1 MAAPVPPAPGAPP
14 VPAEP
19 VDPSSAGSQSSA
31 SPYNWIYKKLV
42 TDPDDAV
49 GAIAYVLYKRDKIAF
64 IEATVSTHARLPTP
78 DELKVFHTQ
87 TCMPAK
93 IESYRAQA
101 QQLAEAFL
109 NAGLAQ
115 RMHDFEDEV
124 RESVLNQNVSAVLV
138 ELKSKRSFMAWLG
151 DIVGNLGVNMLT
163 IIVIGA
169 LFGGYQALAKFN
181 ANVEKIANVPVATEL
196 SAPVANQSP
205 GPATTQPPAP
215 GAIEPRP
222 AK

>member
-1 MAAPVPPAPGAPP
+1 
-14 VPAEP
+14 
-19 VDPSSAGSQSSA
+19 
-31 SPYNWIYKKLV
+31 
-42 TDPDDAV
+42 
-49 GAIAYVLYKRDKIAF
+49 
-64 IEATVSTHARLPTP
+64 
-78 DELKVFHTQ
+78 
-87 TCMPAK
+87 
-93 IESYRAQA
+93 
-101 QQLAEAFL
+101 
-109 NAGLAQ
+109 
-115 RMHDFEDEV
+115 
-124 RESVLNQNVSAVLV
+124 
-138 ELKSKRSFMAWLG
+138 MAWLG